1 MQHRLDPLLR
11 PRSVAVIGAS
21 ARAGSMGDWALRNL
35 AKGGYRGGVYPV
47 NPGYEAVHGIRCY
60 PALAALPEVP
70 DLGIFAVG
78 DARIEAALG
87 DAVEAGVPAA
97 VLMSSLSLDGDR
109 PPLLK
114 QRVQQTIADAGL
126 LVCGANGM
134 GFYNVRDGVWAC
146 GFDSADH
153 VPPGNVAIISHSGAG
168 MSGIIDCE
176 ERLEIN
182 FAVSIGTELSVSMDE
197 YLDFALD
204 LPETRVVG
212 LFIETA
218 RRPVAFLAALDK
230 AARKKI
236 PIVALKTGRTETAA
250 RLAVSHSGAMAGDDA
265 TYDALFERYGVQRVR
280 DQDEWTTALILFAQ
294 LHPVSE
300 GGLVTLHDSG
310 GERQLLVDLAD
321 EAGVALAALGSTTV
335 AALGK
340 VLPPELPAVN
350 PLDAWSR
357 GGADAAAYMAEC
369 FSLLLNDSNAAIGA
383 VVHDRAP
390 YGTVYKSYLGYAQK
404 AHEFT
409 GKPTAVV
416 AARQGTGHDRQV
428 VDSTHAGVPV
438 LDGVWSFLGGVRALF
453 AYRDFLKRV
462 PAALPEAN
470 PRIVSSWRKRLALAC
485 GAPLGEAD
493 ALSLLEHFGVRTSR
507 PIAVESAATAADAAR
522 QLGYPVVLKSAHPG
536 LAHKT
541 EQGGVVVSIRDESD
555 LAAAY
560 QDLWERLGPAALVA
574 PMIEGEVELLL
585 GARQDPQFGPIVVLG
600 FGGILAEA
608 LRDAV
613 FALPP
618 FSPADARAYLDRLRL
633 RPLLDGTR
641 GKPAVNIDAFC
652 ESASCFSVLV
662 HELKDSIAEFDVN
675 PVIANAAAAVAV
687 DALVIPR

>member
-1 MQHRLDPLLR
+1 
-11 PRSVAVIGAS
+11 
-21 ARAGSMGDWALRNL
+21 
-35 AKGGYRGGVYPV
+35 
-47 NPGYEAVHGIRCY
+47 
-60 PALAALPEVP
+60 
-70 DLGIFAVG
+70 
-78 DARIEAALG
+78 
-87 DAVEAGVPAA
+87 
-97 VLMSSLSLDGDR
+97 
-109 PPLLK
+109 
-114 QRVQQTIADAGL
+114 
-126 LVCGANGM
+126 
-134 GFYNVRDGVWAC
+134 
-146 GFDSADH
+146 
-153 VPPGNVAIISHSGAG
+153 
-168 MSGIIDCE
+168 
-176 ERLEIN
+176 
-182 FAVSIGTELSVSMDE
+182 
-197 YLDFALD
+197 
-204 LPETRVVG
+204 
-212 LFIETA
+212 
-218 RRPVAFLAALDK
+218 
-230 AARKKI
+230 
-236 PIVALKTGRTETAA
+236 
-250 RLAVSHSGAMAGDDA
+250 
-265 TYDALFERYGVQRVR
+265 
-280 DQDEWTTALILFAQ
+280 
-294 LHPVSE
+294 
-300 GGLVTLHDSG
+300 
-310 GERQLLVDLAD
+310 
-321 EAGVALAALGSTTV
+321 
-335 AALGK
+335 
-340 VLPPELPAVN
+340 
-350 PLDAWSR
+350 
-357 GGADAAAYMAEC
+357 
-369 FSLLLNDSNAAIGA
+369 
-383 VVHDRAP
+383 
-390 YGTVYKSYLGYAQK
+390 
-404 AHEFT
+404 
-409 GKPTAVV
+409 
-416 AARQGTGHDRQV
+416 V

-600 FGGILAEA
+600 FGGILAET

-662 HELKDSIAEFDVN
+662 HELKDSIADFDVN

>member
-70 DLGIFAVG
+70 DLVIFAVG

-114 QRVQQTIADAGL
+114 QRVQKTIADAGL

-357 GGADAAAYMAEC
+357 GGADAAADMAEC
-369 FSLLLNDSNAAIGA
+369 FSLLLNDPNAAIGA

-600 FGGILAEA
+600 FGGILAET